1 MEAFPALVIVSNS
14 FLHKRKK
21 PPENGRLLVGSN
33 CVGLDKQKSPRG
45 VPAGSPRSESFDHIH
60 W

>member
-1 MEAFPALVIVSNS
+1 VSNS